1 MERLTFEGKFCDIAQ
16 CRETPGGSFCEDGSC
31 SQRKVWERLK
41 AYEDAEE
48 QRLITPVVGQRWTE
62 AQTMASCKI
71 CGKKEPVMYCVCSGC
86 IDNLEHQREQIEQL
100 KKSYSKQKEII
111 LEWLENFQE
120 LVREN
125 KRSQS
130 RSGWISVKDRL
141 PESEVF
147 VIVIVSGK
155 YRNITFDKAIELAEY
170 SPDEGWILEL
180 FPECTNHMNVT
191 HWMPLPEPP
200 KEDEKTRWNEAHA
213 DIAAEKNPATT

>member
-16 CRETPGGSFCEDGSC
+16 CREMPGGSFCEDGYC

-100 KKSYSKQKEII
+100 KKSYSKQKEIS

-125 KRSQS
+125 KQIQS

-141 PESEVF
+141 PESFER
-147 VIVIVSGK
+147 VIVFRKAGKGEIIVEQGQ
-155 YRNITFDKAIELAEY
+155 YDVN
-170 SPDEGWILEL
+170 GWWRVYG
-180 FPECTNHMNVT
+180 TRTKNVT

-213 DIAAEKNPATT
+213 DIAAEKNPATM